1 MIRDDWHRQPIAAAL
16 AFFVLCIVL
25 ITLRPLLPIDETRYL
40 TVAWEMW
47 QGGSKI
53 VPHLNGEV
61 YSHKPPL
68 LFWLVNL
75 VWSVTGP
82 NELAARL
89 VGPAAGVAA
98 ILMTGRLACHLW
110 PEEPQRAGQAAWV
123 LATGGVFL
131 AYGSATMFD
140 ALLTVATLGAML
152 ALWRMAQWSGWRA
165 VLGLGAALAFG
176 VLAKG
181 PVILIH
187 VLPVALSFPLW
198 RPEGGATTRQ
208 MLARLCLALLV
219 ALALVGVWLGPAL
232 IFGDATYRND
242 ILWRQSAG
250 RMVASFAHDRPVWF
264 FVALMPL
271 FLWPWGWGREVVAL
285 WRGPKGGAERF
296 LMIWAGAALLAFSLI
311 SGKQIHYLVPE
322 LAALALLLS
331 RSSDA
336 QPGRWTR
343 FVPMLPAI
351 LILGFGTAAASGLVP
366 PDLLDG
372 GTVGW
377 LELALATVTIGTAL
391 AVIGMARTRA
401 TARLVVAP
409 ATLVAFLLVAFQ
421 TIWAT
426 NNPARLAP
434 LLATYSEAGIATTDQ
449 GYAGQFSFSA
459 RLAQP
464 VTVLRD
470 EGALTAWITAHSG
483 GLVIGKRPVVGAE
496 LQLLRETNL
505 HGDRWFV
512 YRVESGS

>member
-1 MIRDDWHRQPIAAAL
+1 MIRDDWHRQPAAAAL
-16 AFFVLCIVL
+16 AFFVVCAAL

-68 LFWLVNL
+68 LFWLINL
-75 VWSVTGP
+75 LWSVTGP
-82 NELAARL
+82 SELAARL

-98 ILMTGRLACHLW
+98 IVMTGRLASRLW
-110 PEEPQRAGQAAWV
+110 PQEPQRAGQAAWV

-140 ALLTVATLGAML
+140 TLLTVATLGAML
-152 ALWRMAQWSGWRA
+152 ALWRMAQGPGWQA
-165 VLGLGAALAFG
+165 VLGLGVALAFG

-198 RPEGGATTRQ
+198 RPEGGATARQ
-208 MLARLCLALLV
+208 MLARLGLALLV
-219 ALALVGVWLGPAL
+219 ALALVGLWLGPAL
-232 IFGDATYRND
+232 IFGDETYRND

-264 FVALMPL
+264 FVALLPL
-271 FLWPWGWGREVVAL
+271 FLWPWGWGREVAAL

-296 LMIWAGAALLAFSLI
+296 LLIWAWAALLAFSLI

-322 LAALALLLS
+322 LPALALLLS
-331 RSSDA
+331 RASDG

-343 FVPMLPAI
+343 FLPMLPAI
-351 LILGFGTAAASGLVP
+351 FILGFGATAALGLVP
-366 PDLLDG
+366 PELLDG
-372 GTVGW
+372 STVGW
-377 LELALATVTIGTAL
+377 LELALATVTIATAL
-391 AVIGMARTRA
+391 AVIGMARTQ
-401 TARLVVAP
+401 TMARIGVAP

-434 LLATYSEAGIATTDQ
+434 LLATYSELAIATTDL

-459 RLAQP
+459 RLATP
-464 VTVLRD
+464 VTVLRE
-470 EGALTAWITAHSG
+470 EGALAAWIAAHPG
-483 GLVIGKRPVVGAE
+483 GLILGKSPVAGAE
-496 LQLLRETNL
+496 LQLLRETSL
-505 HGDRWFV
+505 HGDQWFV

>member
-1 MIRDDWHRQPIAAAL
+1 MIRDDWHRQPVAAAL
-16 AFFVLCIVL
+16 AFFVLCIAL

-68 LFWLVNL
+68 LFWLINL

-82 NELAARL
+82 SELVARL
-89 VGPAAGVAA
+89 VGPAAGVTA
-98 ILMTGRLACHLW
+98 ILMTGRLARHLW
-110 PEEPQRAGQAAWV
+110 PEEPQRAGQSAWV

-140 ALLTVATLGAML
+140 TLLTVATLGVL
-152 ALWRMAQWSGWRA
+152 LAQWRIAQGSGWQA

-187 VLPVALSFPLW
+187 VLPVAMSFSLW
-198 RPEGGATTRQ
+198 RPEGGATSRQ
-208 MLARLCLALLV
+208 MLARLGFALLV
-219 ALALVGVWLGPAL
+219 ALALIGLWLGPAL

-250 RMVASFAHDRPVWF
+250 RMVASFAHDRPIWF

-271 FLWPWGWGREVVAL
+271 FLWPWGWGREVAAL
-285 WRGPKGGAERF
+285 WRGSKGGAERF

-311 SGKQIHYLVPE
+311 SGKQVHYLIPE

-351 LILGFGTAAASGLVP
+351 LILGFGTAAALGLVP
-366 PDLLDG
+366 LDLLDG

-470 EGALTAWITAHSG
+470 EGALTAWITAHPG

-496 LQLLRETNL
+496 LQLLREANL

>member
-1 MIRDDWHRQPIAAAL
+1 MIRDDWHRQPVVAAL
-16 AFFVLCIVL
+16 AFFVICLAL

-68 LFWLVNL
+68 LFWLINL
-75 VWSVTGP
+75 VWSMTGP

-98 ILMTGRLACHLW
+98 ILMTGRLARHLW
-110 PEEPQRAGQAAWV
+110 TEEPLRPGQAAWV
-123 LATGGVFL
+123 LATSGVFL

-140 ALLTVATLGAML
+140 ALLSVGTLGAML
-152 ALWRMAQWSGWRA
+152 ALWRMAQGSGWQA

-198 RPEGGATTRQ
+198 HPEGGATTRQ
-208 MLARLCLALLV
+208 MLARLGLALLV
-219 ALALVGVWLGPAL
+219 ALALVGLWLGPAL

-271 FLWPWGWGREVVAL
+271 FLWPWGWGREVAAL

-331 RSSDA
+331 RSPDP

-351 LILGFGTAAASGLVP
+351 LILGFGAAAALGLVP
-366 PDLLDG
+366 PVLMDG

-391 AVIGMARTRA
+391 ATIGMARTRA

-409 ATLVAFLLVAFQ
+409 ATLMAFLLVAFQ

-434 LLATYSEAGIATTDQ
+434 LLTTYSEAGIATTDQ

-470 EGALTAWITAHSG
+470 ESALTAWITAHPG

-496 LQLLRETNL
+496 LQLLREASL
-505 HGDRWFV
+505 QGYQWFV
-512 YRVESGS
+512 YRVGSGS